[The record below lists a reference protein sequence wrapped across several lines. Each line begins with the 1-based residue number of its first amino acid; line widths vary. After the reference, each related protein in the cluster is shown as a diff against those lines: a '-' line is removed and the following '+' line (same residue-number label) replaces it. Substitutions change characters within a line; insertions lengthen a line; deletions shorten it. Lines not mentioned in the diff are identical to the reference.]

1 MNLYRLADGFSSA
14 DVQGMSLDP
23 QSQDPEG
30 FQNPRDLV
38 AEPATDGQDPATPGG
53 PSPYNGAEPTG
64 QPVTTDPMWKSP
76 DEPKKPPYSPTP
88 YTGPGP
94 NVDVTT
100 LHNAR
105 RTPMEET
112 MTADLWVLASQ
123 DAELELSNERLVRA
137 KVAAAGI
144 WPFLAEAK
152 SEREFGH
159 RVALVEPELEDLF
172 PDTGFRDQV
181 TASLRDDYLL
191 LTGVV
196 IEEHGSATLSAEASM
211 AVQDGGAGA
220 REALL
225 ATDAQLEAAPS
236 LFDHLAVSEADVP
249 DGGTETANQGNP
261 AFFDSGPE
269 AGPATGNS
277 QGFAQAAPDP
287 WNPMNAQFPMAPSQ
301 WTIPPGKDWV
311 ERPMEFGK
319 QSAKSAPAIEW
330 VHDNGHA
337 YGFPT
342 GSDDEIAHVRPR
354 KKEEGGGAYAHFRHR
369 GLDTPDDE
377 VKHFSTPSVEMGKG
391 EVERLYRDSRSKK
404 AAADAHPDHATHYR
418 GEGVETGAA
427 GSRNPLYFDAPEG
440 VTNGQDGF
448 APDMSLPEPDERA
461 DWYGAVPPQTGQ
473 PAAPT
478 PLYSNAHSGAR
489 VTAEKDNH
497 GACAHCNA
505 PVYRQDDTWRHLTG
519 DPGHGVRLH
528 DDHPWVRAQQGN
540 RVMAV
545 RHTAPG
551 GGEHAPYEVREV
563 DGGYAVFNAKG
574 ERKNEE
580 PKSESEAR
588 QFQKALYSNVP
599 GASESAKAASR
610 KVARW
615 VLGEASS
622 SPDVAGDTSQTQVD
636 PMGAPPTPQSMEP
649 GGAGSVAGPP
659 LTIPND
665 SVSTHP
671 FAGQNPP
678 QEPAM
683 AGGMGMGA
691 GMGVTALR
699 YVIADTMNRPTAEN
713 PLGVE
718 SGDEFYLNNWN
729 KPAEQRPR
737 QDAESRRINTP
748 QRPGQ
753 PIPVRSSEGEPGGEE
768 DEEERQ

>member
-1 MNLYRLADGFSSA
+1 MSLHRLADGFSSA

-23 QSQDPEG
+23 QSQDPAEG
-30 FQNPRDLV
+30 YQNPRDMV

-53 PSPYNGAEPTG
+53 AAPYNGAEPLG
-64 QPVTTDPMWKSP
+64 QPVSTDPMWKSP

-123 DAELELSNERLVRA
+123 DAEQDLNEERLVRA

-191 LTGVV
+191 LTGTV
-196 IEEHGSATLSAEASM
+196 IEEHGSSTLVSQGSAI
-211 AVQDGGAGA
+211 QDGGATA

-225 ATDAQLEAAPS
+225 STTAQLETAPS
-236 LFDHLAVSEADVP
+236 LFDHLAAGPEGVDAE
-249 DGGTETANQGNP
+249 TETNP

-269 AGPATGNS
+269 MGPATGNS

-287 WNPMNAQFPMAPSQ
+287 FNPMNAQYPMTPSQ
-301 WTIPPGKDWV
+301 WVIPPGKDWV

-319 QSAKSAPAIEW
+319 QSARQEPMIEW
-330 VHDNGHA
+330 LHDNGHA

-354 KKEEGGGAYAHFRHR
+354 KKEEGGGAYVHFRHR
-369 GLDTPDDE
+369 GMDTPDDQ
-377 VKHFSTPSVEMGKG
+377 VKHFPISSVEQGKG
-391 EVERLYRDSRSKK
+391 EVERLYRQTKS
-404 AAADAHPDHATHYR
+404 AASTAHPDHATHYR

-427 GSRNPLYFDAPEG
+427 GSKNPLYFDAPEG

-448 APDMSLPEPDERA
+448 APDVSLPEPDSSA
-461 DWYGAVPPQTGQ
+461 DWYGSVPPQSSR
-473 PAAPT
+473 AA
-478 PLYSNAHSGAR
+478 AR
-489 VTAEKDNH
+489 AVVAEKDNH
-497 GACAHCNA
+497 GACAHCNS
-505 PVYRQDDTWRHLTG
+505 PVYRNGDVWQHLTG

-528 DDHPWVRAQQGN
+528 EDHPWVKAQQAN

-545 RHTAPG
+545 QAP
-551 GGEHAPYEVREV
+551 
-563 DGGYAVFNAKG
+563 
-574 ERKNEE
+574 
-580 PKSESEAR
+580 
-588 QFQKALYSNVP
+588 
-599 GASESAKAASR
+599 SR

-615 VLGEASS
+615 VLAEVSS
-622 SPDVAGDTSQTQVD
+622 SDTGVTDAASAD

-678 QEPAM
+678 QTAPTAP
-683 AGGMGMGA
+683 GMS
-691 GMGVTALR
+691 MGVTAAR
-699 YVIADTMNRPTAEN
+699 YVVADTMNRPTAEN

-718 SGDEFYLNNWN
+718 SGDEFDLNNWEA
-729 KPAEQRPR
+729 PAQQRPR
-737 QDAESRRINTP
+737 QDADARHINTP

-753 PIPVRSSEGEPGGEE
+753 PIPTRSSEGEPGGEE
-768 DEEERQ
+768 DEEEDR

>member
-23 QSQDPEG
+23 QSQDPSDG
-30 FQNPRDLV
+30 YQNPRDLV

-88 YTGPGP
+88 YAGPGP

-196 IEEHGSATLSAEASM
+196 IEDYGTATLTSEAST

-225 ATDAQLEAAPS
+225 ATDAQLEAGPS

-301 WTIPPGKDWV
+301 WTVPPGKDWV

-319 QSAKSAPAIEW
+319 QSAKVASGIEW

-342 GSDDEIAHVRPR
+342 GSDDEIAHVRPTDD
-354 KKEEGGGAYAHFRHR
+354 GAFGHYYHR
-369 GLDTPDDE
+369 GLDTPEDQ
-377 VKHFSTPSVEMGKG
+377 VKHFRTESVDVGKG
-391 EVERLYRDSRSKK
+391 EIERLHRDSRSKK
-404 AAADAHPDHATHYR
+404 AAADGHPDHATHYR

-448 APDMSLPEPDERA
+448 APDMSLPEADDRA

-478 PLYSNAHSGAR
+478 PSYSNAHSGAR

-528 DDHPWVRAQQGN
+528 DDHPWVKAQQGN
-540 RVMAV
+540 RVMA
-545 RHTAPG
+545 T
-551 GGEHAPYEVREV
+551 
-563 DGGYAVFNAKG
+563 
-574 ERKNEE
+574 RK
-580 PKSESEAR
+580 A
-588 QFQKALYSNVP
+588 
-599 GASESAKAASR
+599 
-610 KVARW
+610 ARW

-649 GGAGSVAGPP
+649 GGAGSVAGTP

-671 FAGQNPP
+671 FAGQNPS

-699 YVIADTMNRPTAEN
+699 YVVADTMNRPTAEN

-718 SGDEFYLNNWN
+718 SGDEFDLNNWN

>member
-1 MNLYRLADGFSSA
+1 MPLYRLADGFSSA

-23 QSQDPEG
+23 QAQDPSG

-53 PSPYNGAEPTG
+53 PAPYNGAEPAG

-94 NVDVTT
+94 SVDVTT

-123 DAELELSNERLVRA
+123 DAEQDLNDERLVHA

-159 RVALVEPELEDLF
+159 RVALVETELEELF

-196 IEEHGSATLSAEASM
+196 IEHHGSATLTSEA
-211 AVQDGGAGA
+211 ATATQDGGATA

-225 ATDAQLEAAPS
+225 TTTAELAAAPS
-236 LFDHLAVSEADVP
+236 LFDHLAVSDADAP
-249 DGGTETANQGNP
+249 EGPTETAQGNP

-277 QGFAQAAPDP
+277 QGFAQSAPDP
-287 WNPMNAQFPMAPSQ
+287 WNPMNAQYPMTPSQ
-301 WTIPPGKDWV
+301 WTVPPDKAWV

-319 QSAKSAPAIEW
+319 QSAAKGIEW
-330 VHDNGHA
+330 IEDGDHA
-337 YGFPT
+337 YGFPP
-342 GSDDEIAHVRPR
+342 GSDDEIAHVQPR
-354 KKEEGGGAYAHFRHR
+354 HSGEGFYAHYRHR
-369 GLDTPDDE
+369 GLDTPDDQ
-377 VKHFSTPSVEMGKG
+377 VRHFPADDLAHGKYL
-391 EVERLYRDSRSKK
+391 VERLHSQMKDKPLPPMRGS
-404 AAADAHPDHATHYR
+404 AGHPDHATHYR

-427 GSRNPLYFDAPEG
+427 GSKNPLYFDAPEG

-448 APDMSLPEPDERA
+448 APDASLPEPDERV
-461 DWYGAVPPQTGQ
+461 DFYGAVPPQTGQ
-473 PAAPT
+473 PASAT
-478 PLYSNAHSGAR
+478 PSYSNAHSGAR

-497 GACAHCNA
+497 GACAHCNS
-505 PVYRQDDTWRHLTG
+505 PVYRSGDTWQHLTG

-528 DDHPWVRAQQGN
+528 EDHPWVQAQQAN
-540 RVMAV
+540 RVM
-545 RHTAPG
+545 
-551 GGEHAPYEVREV
+551 
-563 DGGYAVFNAKG
+563 
-574 ERKNEE
+574 
-580 PKSESEAR
+580 
-588 QFQKALYSNVP
+588 
-599 GASESAKAASR
+599 ASR

-615 VLGEASS
+615 VLAEVSS
-622 SPDVAGDTSQTQVD
+622 SDTGGDTGQAQVD

-671 FAGQNPP
+671 FAGQNPA

-683 AGGMGMGA
+683 APGTGMG
-691 GMGVTALR
+691 GMGVTAAR
-699 YVIADTMNRPTAEN
+699 YVVADTMNRPTAEN
-713 PLGVE
+713 PLGVD
-718 SGDEFYLNNWN
+718 SGDEFDLNNWEA
-729 KPAEQRPR
+729 PAQQRPR
-737 QDAESRRINTP
+737 QDANDRHINTP

-753 PIPVRSSEGEPGGEE
+753 PIPVRSSDGGGGEE
-768 DEEERQ
+768 DEEEGR

>member
-1 MNLYRLADGFSSA
+1 MPLYRLADGFSSA

-23 QSQDPEG
+23 QAQDPSG

-53 PSPYNGAEPTG
+53 PAPYNGAEPAG
-64 QPVTTDPMWKSP
+64 QPVTSDPMWKSP

-94 NVDVTT
+94 SVDVTT

-112 MTADLWVLASQ
+112 MTADLWVLASL
-123 DAELELSNERLVRA
+123 DAEQELNDERLVRA

-159 RVALVEPELEDLF
+159 RVALVETDLEALF

-191 LTGVV
+191 LTGTV
-196 IEEHGSATLSAEASM
+196 IEHHGSATLTSEA
-211 AVQDGGAGA
+211 ATATQDGGAGA

-225 ATDAQLEAAPS
+225 STTAELKAAPS
-236 LFDHLAVSEADVP
+236 LFDHLAVSDADAP
-249 DGGTETANQGNP
+249 EGPTSTNQGNP

-277 QGFAQAAPDP
+277 QGFAQAPPDP
-287 WNPMNAQFPMAPSQ
+287 WNPMNAQYPMTPSQ
-301 WTIPPGKDWV
+301 WTVPPDKAWV

-319 QSAKSAPAIEW
+319 QSAAKSASAIEW
-330 VHDNGHA
+330 IHDNGHA
-337 YGFPT
+337 YGFPP

-354 KKEEGGGAYAHFRHR
+354 SDKEGGGAFAHFYHR
-369 GLDTPDDE
+369 GLDTPDDQ
-377 VKHFSTPSVEMGKG
+377 VKHFRTESVDTGKG
-391 EVERLYRDSRSKK
+391 EIERLWQQRKS
-404 AAADAHPDHATHYR
+404 AASAGHPDHATHYR

-427 GSRNPLYFDAPEG
+427 GSKNPLYFDAPEG

-448 APDMSLPEPDERA
+448 APDMSLPEADERA
-461 DWYGAVPPQTGQ
+461 DAYGAVPPQTGQ
-473 PAAPT
+473 PASAT
-478 PLYSNAHSGAR
+478 PSYSNAHSGAR

-497 GACAHCNA
+497 GACAHCNS
-505 PVYRQDDTWRHLTG
+505 PVYRSGDVWQHLTG

-528 DDHPWVRAQQGN
+528 EDHPWVKAQQAS
-540 RVMAV
+540 RVM
-545 RHTAPG
+545 
-551 GGEHAPYEVREV
+551 
-563 DGGYAVFNAKG
+563 
-574 ERKNEE
+574 
-580 PKSESEAR
+580 
-588 QFQKALYSNVP
+588 
-599 GASESAKAASR
+599 ASR

-615 VLGEASS
+615 ALAEASS
-622 SPDVAGDTSQTQVD
+622 SDTGGDAGVGQAQVD

-671 FAGQNPP
+671 FAGQQPP

-683 AGGMGMGA
+683 GAGM
-691 GMGVTALR
+691 GMGVTAAR
-699 YVIADTMNRPTAEN
+699 YVVADTMNRPTAEN

-718 SGDEFYLNNWN
+718 SGDEFDLNNWEA
-729 KPAEQRPR
+729 PAQQRPR
-737 QDAESRRINTP
+737 QDADARRINTP

-768 DEEERQ
+768 DEEERR

>member
-1 MNLYRLADGFSSA
+1 MSLYRLADGFSSA

-23 QSQDPEG
+23 QSQDPANG
-30 FQNPRDLV
+30 YQNPRDLV

-53 PSPYNGAEPTG
+53 PSPYNGAEPVG

-76 DEPKKPPYSPTP
+76 DEPRKPPYSPTP

-123 DAELELSNERLVRA
+123 DAEQELNEERLVRA

-159 RVALVEPELEDLF
+159 RVALVETELEDLF

-191 LTGVV
+191 LTGVL
-196 IEEHGSATLSAEASM
+196 IEDHGTATLTSEASS
-211 AVQDGGAGA
+211 AIQDGGATA

-225 ATDAQLEAAPS
+225 ATNDQLAAAPS
-236 LFDHLAVSEADVP
+236 LFDHLGVSEADVP
-249 DGGTETANQGNP
+249 DGGMETASQGNP

-287 WNPMNAQFPMAPSQ
+287 FNPMNAQYPMAPSA
-301 WTIPPGKDWV
+301 WVVPPGKDWV

-319 QSAKSAPAIEW
+319 QSAKAEPGIEW
-330 VHDNGHA
+330 VHDDGHA
-337 YGFPT
+337 YGFPP

-354 KKEEGGGAYAHFRHR
+354 KKEDGGGAYAHFRHR
-369 GLDTPDDE
+369 GMDTPDDE
-377 VKHFSTPSVEMGKG
+377 VKHFPVSSVEQGKG
-391 EVERLYRDSRSKK
+391 EIERLYQQKK
-404 AAADAHPDHATHYR
+404 SAAAATAHPDHATHYR

-427 GSRNPLYFDAPEG
+427 GSKNPLYFDAPEG

-448 APDMSLPEPDERA
+448 APDVSLPEPDVTA
-461 DWYGAVPPQTGQ
+461 DWYGSVPPQTGQ

-478 PLYSNAHSGAR
+478 PPYSNAHSGAR

-497 GACAHCNA
+497 GACAHCNS

-528 DDHPWVRAQQGN
+528 DDHPWVKAQQAN
-540 RVMAV
+540 RVM
-545 RHTAPG
+545 
-551 GGEHAPYEVREV
+551 
-563 DGGYAVFNAKG
+563 
-574 ERKNEE
+574 
-580 PKSESEAR
+580 
-588 QFQKALYSNVP
+588 
-599 GASESAKAASR
+599 ASR

-615 VLGEASS
+615 VLAEASS
-622 SPDVAGDTSQTQVD
+622 SDTGPGATD
-636 PMGAPPTPQSMEP
+636 PPSADSMGAPPPPQSMEP

-671 FAGQNPP
+671 FAGQNAA
-678 QEPAM
+678 QEAPA
-683 AGGMGMGA
+683 APGMGA
-691 GMGVTALR
+691 GVGMGVTAAR
-699 YVIADTMNRPTAEN
+699 YVVADTMNRPTAEN

-718 SGDEFYLNNWN
+718 SGDEFDLNNWEA
-729 KPAEQRPR
+729 PAQQRPR
-737 QDAESRRINTP
+737 QDADARRINTP

-753 PIPVRSSEGEPGGEE
+753 PIPTRSSEGEPGGEE

>member
-23 QSQDPEG
+23 QSQDPADG
-30 FQNPRDLV
+30 YQNPRDLV

-159 RVALVEPELEDLF
+159 RVALVETELEDLF

-191 LTGVV
+191 MTGVV
-196 IEEHGSATLSAEASM
+196 IEEHGSATLTSEAAS

-225 ATDAQLEAAPS
+225 ATDAQLEATPS
-236 LFDHLAVSEADVP
+236 LFDHLGMSEADVP

-287 WNPMNAQFPMAPSQ
+287 WNPMNAQYPMAPSQ
-301 WTIPPGKDWV
+301 WTVPPGKDWV

-319 QSAKSAPAIEW
+319 SGAAKKKPAAPSIDW
-330 VHDNGHA
+330 VHDDGHA
-337 YGFPT
+337 YGFMPGT
-342 GSDDEIAHVRPR
+342 DDEVAHVYPR
-354 KKEEGGGAYAHFRHR
+354 SKDNGGGAFASYRHR
-369 GLDTPDDE
+369 GMDTPE
-377 VKHFSTPSVEMGKG
+377 HEEKYFSSPSVEMGKS
-391 EVERLYRDSRSKK
+391 EVERLHRDSRSKK
-404 AAADAHPDHATHYR
+404 AAADGHPDHATHYR

-427 GSRNPLYFDAPEG
+427 GSKNPLYFDAPEG

-448 APDMSLPEPDERA
+448 APDMSLPEPDSTA
-461 DWYGAVPPQTGQ
+461 DWYGSVPPQTGQ
-473 PAAPT
+473 PSGPT
-478 PLYSNAHSGAR
+478 PSYSNAHSGAR

-497 GACAHCNA
+497 GACAHCNS

-528 DDHPWVRAQQGN
+528 DDHPWVKAQQGN
-540 RVMAV
+540 RVMA
-545 RHTAPG
+545 T
-551 GGEHAPYEVREV
+551 
-563 DGGYAVFNAKG
+563 
-574 ERKNEE
+574 RK
-580 PKSESEAR
+580 A
-588 QFQKALYSNVP
+588 
-599 GASESAKAASR
+599 
-610 KVARW
+610 ARW

-622 SPDVAGDTSQTQVD
+622 SDTGGGTDAGAAQAD

-665 SVSTHP
+665 SVNTHP

-678 QEPAM
+678 QDPAM
-683 AGGMGMGA
+683 AAGMGMGA
-691 GMGVTALR
+691 GMGVTAAR
-699 YVIADTMNRPTAEN
+699 YVVADTMNRPTAEN

-718 SGDEFYLNNWN
+718 SGDEFDLNNWEA
-729 KPAEQRPR
+729 PAQQRPR
-737 QDAESRRINTP
+737 QDADARRINTP

-753 PIPVRSSEGEPGGEE
+753 PIPTRSSEGEPGGEE
-768 DEEERQ
+768 DEEERR